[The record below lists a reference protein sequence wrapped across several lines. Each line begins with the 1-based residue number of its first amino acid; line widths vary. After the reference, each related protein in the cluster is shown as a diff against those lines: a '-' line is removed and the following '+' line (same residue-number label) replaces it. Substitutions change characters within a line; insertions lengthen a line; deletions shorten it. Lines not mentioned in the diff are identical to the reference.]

1 MGKRISFGEI
11 DQTAR
16 WGLRVVDQATGTDLV
31 RPLLFDAKPDKIFH
45 ENVFAAGLCL
55 SGDVSGAYSYT
66 GYLSDRLVGV
76 LQAELGLEVDARR
89 VSDNGQD
96 YTKATTLEVVDDFTL
111 NPETP
116 GRDRTS
122 LQLVPSGRFIGSL
135 VGVKEKIVGSNAAFL
150 MSELGGRVLVAAGLL
165 FAPDFLAAEISL
177 RVTTKEAEKLA
188 PIVGSVG
195 LGLHQ
200 SE

>member
-1 MGKRISFGEI
+1 MGKRISFGQI

-16 WGLRVVDQATGTDLV
+16 WALRVADQATGADLV
-31 RPLLFDAKPDKIFH
+31 RPLLFDAKPDKVFH

-55 SGDVSGAYSYT
+55 SGDFSGVYKYT
-66 GYLSDRLVGV
+66 GYLSDRLVGG
-76 LQAELGLEVDARR
+76 LQAELGIEVDAQR
-89 VSDNGQD
+89 VRDNGQD
-96 YTKATTLEVVDDFTL
+96 YTKATSLEVVDGFTL

-116 GRDRTS
+116 GRDQTS
-122 LQLVPSGRFIGSL
+122 LLLAPSGRFIGSL
-135 VGVKEKIVGSNAAFL
+135 VGVKEKIIGSNAAFL

-188 PIVGSVG
+188 PIVDSVG